1 MDVFS
6 GSLAQS
12 VQELWLIIESEA
24 DIIAARG
31 LKGL

>member
-12 VQELWLIIESEA
+12 VQELWPIIEA
-24 DIIAARG
+24 KAQIVAAAG
-31 LKGL
+31 LEG